1 MSKILVT
8 GFEPFATSSLNP
20 SGEIVKALIGDDLVT
35 AILPVVFGQAS
46 AQLREL
52 IDLHKP
58 SAVLCLGQAEGRS
71 AMTPERIAINLDNAR
86 IADNAGNQP
95 LEQKINADGPD
106 GHFSTL
112 PIEKMVTSMK
122 AAGIDPSK
130 HPVSGQDADTAEA
143 QRILAGEQYMTIF
156 RPLKQA
162 AAFAATAAWDV
173 LNKKPLSKKVY
184 KSTSDNGAWK
194 VPTLIDP
201 AVSITKANLKKV
213 MIDGGYTTAADICT
227 PAYEAACTA
236 AGIKK

>member
-71 AMTPERIAINLDNAR
+71 EMTPERIAINVDNAR

-95 LEQKINADGPD
+95 LEQRVIADGPD

-112 PIEKMVTSMK
+112 PIEKMVASMK
-122 AAGIDPSK
+122 AAGIPASISLSAGTFVCNHIFYMLQDYLKDSSVK
-130 HPVSGQDADTAEA
+130 SGFMHVPLMDE
-143 QRILAGEQYMTIF
+143 QRREY
-156 RPLKQA
+156 
-162 AAFAATAAWDV
+162 
-173 LNKKPLSKKVY
+173 
-184 KSTSDNGAWK
+184 
-194 VPTLIDP
+194 PTLPTMPIRQMV
-201 AVSITKANLKKV
+201 AGVEIALNVLRV
-213 MIDGGYTTAADICT
+213 ETT
-227 PAYEAACTA
+227 
-236 AGIKK
+236 

>member
-71 AMTPERIAINLDNAR
+71 EITPERIAINVDNAR

-95 LEQKINADGPD
+95 LEQRIMANGPD

-112 PIEKMVTSMK
+112 PIEKMVASMK
-122 AAGIDPSK
+122 AAGIPASISLSAGTFVCNHIFYVLQDYLKDSSIK
-130 HPVSGQDADTAEA
+130 SGFMHVPLMDE
-143 QRILAGEQYMTIF
+143 QRKEY
-156 RPLKQA
+156 
-162 AAFAATAAWDV
+162 
-173 LNKKPLSKKVY
+173 
-184 KSTSDNGAWK
+184 
-194 VPTLIDP
+194 PTLPTMPIRQMV
-201 AVSITKANLKKV
+201 AGVEIALNVLRV
-213 MIDGGYTTAADICT
+213 ETT
-227 PAYEAACTA
+227 
-236 AGIKK
+236 

>member
-71 AMTPERIAINLDNAR
+71 EMTPERIAINLDNAR

-95 LEQKINADGPD
+95 LEQRIIADGPD
-106 GHFSTL
+106 GYFSTL

-122 AAGIDPSK
+122 AAGIPASISLSAGTFVCNHIFYVLRDYLKNSSIK
-130 HPVSGQDADTAEA
+130 SGFMHVPLMDE
-143 QRILAGEQYMTIF
+143 QRKEYPNLPTMPIRQMVAGVEIA
-156 RPLKQA
+156 LN
-162 AAFAATAAWDV
+162 V
-173 LNKKPLSKKVY
+173 LRVE
-184 KSTSDNGAWK
+184 
-194 VPTLIDP
+194 
-201 AVSITKANLKKV
+201 
-213 MIDGGYTTAADICT
+213 TT
-227 PAYEAACTA
+227 
-236 AGIKK
+236 

>member
-58 SAVLCLGQAEGRS
+58 TAVLCLGQAEGRS
-71 AMTPERIAINLDNAR
+71 EMTPERIAINLDDAR

-95 LEQKINADGPD
+95 LEQKIIANGPD

-112 PIEKMVTSMK
+112 PIEKMVASMK
-122 AAGIDPSK
+122 AAGIPASISLSAGTFVCNHIFYVLQDYLKDSSVK
-130 HPVSGQDADTAEA
+130 SGFMHVPLMDE
-143 QRILAGEQYMTIF
+143 QRKEY
-156 RPLKQA
+156 
-162 AAFAATAAWDV
+162 
-173 LNKKPLSKKVY
+173 
-184 KSTSDNGAWK
+184 
-194 VPTLIDP
+194 PTLPTMPIRQMVAGVQISLDLLR
-201 AVSITKANLKKV
+201 VE
-213 MIDGGYTTAADICT
+213 TT
-227 PAYEAACTA
+227 
-236 AGIKK
+236 